1 MIMISEITLNNYTER
16 SVPTWLKA
24 DNYGTLLTKDH
35 RQIGVLNRLAQLLK
49 H

>member
-1 MIMISEITLNNYTER
+1 MIMVSEITLNNYTER
-16 SVPTWLKA
+16 SNPTWLKA
-24 DNYGTLLTKDH
+24 DNYGSLLSNDH

>member
-1 MIMISEITLNNYTER
+1 MIMVSEITLNNYTER
-16 SVPTWLKA
+16 AIPTWLKA
-24 DNYGTLLTKDH
+24 DNYGSLLDGNH